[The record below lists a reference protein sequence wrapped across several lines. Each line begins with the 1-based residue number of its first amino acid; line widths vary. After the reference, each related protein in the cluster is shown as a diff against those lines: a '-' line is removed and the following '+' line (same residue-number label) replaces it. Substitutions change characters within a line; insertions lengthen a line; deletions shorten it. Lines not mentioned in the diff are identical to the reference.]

1 MRIDA
6 DQMMTFWEWLV
17 PGMGL
22 LNGFLLVV
30 ALAVI
35 GFAVCYLIAVRLY
48 GPAEGFYVIAEVIS
62 KFLREDLPN
71 TSLRRIA
78 AMARLAFQEALRRKV
93 LAVFAVFVVGLMFA
107 GWYLDPAADDP
118 AKLYISF
125 VMTSINYMMML
136 LGLFLASFSLPADIK
151 NRTIYTIVTKPVR
164 PTEIVLGR
172 ILGFTLVGT
181 LLLGTMGVLSYIFVT
196 RGIVH
201 YHEMEP
207 MEANARKGSSTY
219 DARHSHTITFLEDGT
234 GVTDEVKSHRHTVTV
249 REVDGKKVYDFGPP
263 EGTLQARIPVFGL
276 LRFTQR
282 DGSQGDGINVGYE
295 STYRKYIDGASLSSA
310 IWTFDNVTESNFGDK
325 LNIEM
330 TITAYRTFKGDIVT
344 GVRGSV
350 ILRSPDGKVESERFP
365 FIVKEYQVDRME
377 IPTQIKGFRDG
388 QPQEL
393 NLYKDLVQDGKLEVI
408 VRCNDRSQYFGM
420 APADLYLRKGDAS
433 FAWNFFKGFLGI
445 WFQMVIIICFGVM
458 FSTFLTGPVAM
469 ISTLAALTLGFFGSL
484 ASGALSGEI
493 VGGGPIQSL
502 IRTVTQQSPTI
513 PIDLGSEWL
522 EEGIRFADQGALGVL
537 TALTSALPNFQSLNT
552 ADFVA
557 FGINITGDLVARHGL
572 ITFGYLILTT
582 IVSYFFLK
590 TREFAA

>member
-6 DQMMTFWEWLV
+6 DQMMTFWEWLI

-30 ALAVI
+30 ALAAI
-35 GFAVCYLIAVRLY
+35 GFTVCYLIAVYRY
-48 GPAEGFYVIAEVIS
+48 GPSEGFYVIAEVVS
-62 KFLREDLPN
+62 KFLREDLPG
-71 TSLRRIA
+71 TSLRRIW
-78 AMARLAFQEALRRKV
+78 AMAKLAIQEALRRRV
-93 LAVFAVFVVGLMFA
+93 LAVFVVFVVGLMFA

-136 LGLFLASFSLPADIK
+136 LGLFLASFSLPNDIK
-151 NRTIYTIVTKPVR
+151 NRTIYTIITKPVR

-172 ILGFTLVGT
+172 VVGFTAVGT
-181 LLLGTMGVLSYIFVT
+181 ILLVAMGLLSYVFVT
-196 RGIVH
+196 RGIIH

-207 MEANARKGSSTY
+207 MDPQAKKGTSTY
-219 DARHSHTITFLEDGT
+219 DARHSHTVTMTGEGIGITD
-234 GVTDEVKSHRHTVTV
+234 DVKSHRHTVTV
-249 REVDGKKVYDFGPP
+249 REVDGNPIYEFGPP
-263 EGTLQARIPVFGL
+263 EGTLQARIPVFGF
-276 LRFTQR
+276 LRYTKR
-282 DGSQGDGINVGYE
+282 DGSPGDGINVGYE
-295 STYRKYIDGASLSSA
+295 STYRKYIDGGSLSSA
-310 IWTFDNVTESNFGDK
+310 IWTFDGVNESRFGDK

-330 TITAYRTFKGDIVT
+330 TITAYRTYKGDIVT

-350 ILRSPDGKVESERFP
+350 ILRSPDGKIESERFP
-365 FIVKEYQVDRME
+365 FVVKEYQVDRME
-377 IPTQIKGFRDG
+377 IPAQLKGFKDG

-393 NLYKDLVQDGKLEVI
+393 NIYKDLVQDGKLEVVI
-408 VRCNDRSQYFGM
+408 RCNDRSQYFGM
-420 APADLYLRKGDAS
+420 APADLYLRAGDAP

-469 ISTLAALTLGFFGSL
+469 ISTMAAIVLGFFGSL
-484 ASGALSGEI
+484 ASGSLSGEI
-493 VGGGPIQSL
+493 VGGGPIQAM

-513 PIDLGSEWL
+513 PIDLGAPWL
-522 EEGIRFADQGALGVL
+522 EETIRFTDQGALAIL
-537 TALTSALPNFQSLNT
+537 TALTSGLPNFQSLNT

-557 FGINITGDLVARHGL
+557 FGINIFGGLVARHGVV
-572 ITFGYLILTT
+572 TFGYLILTT
-582 IVSYFFLK
+582 IIGYFFLK

>member
-6 DQMMTFWEWLV
+6 DQMMTFWEWLI

-30 ALAVI
+30 ALAAI
-35 GFAVCYLIAVRLY
+35 GFAVCYLIAVYRY
-48 GPAEGFYVIAEVIS
+48 GPSEGFYVIAEVVS
-62 KFLREDLPN
+62 KFLREDLPG
-71 TSLRRIA
+71 TSLRRIW
-78 AMARLAFQEALRRKV
+78 AMAKLAIQEALRRRV
-93 LAVFAVFVVGLMFA
+93 LAVFVVFVVGLMFA

-136 LGLFLASFSLPADIK
+136 LGLFLASFSLPNDIK
-151 NRTIYTIVTKPVR
+151 NRTIYTIITKPVR

-172 ILGFTLVGT
+172 VVGFTAVGT
-181 LLLGTMGVLSYIFVT
+181 LLLVAMGLLSYVFVT
-196 RGIVH
+196 RGIIH
-201 YHEMEP
+201 YHELEP
-207 MEANARKGSSTY
+207 MDPQAKKGTSTY
-219 DARHSHTITFLEDGT
+219 DARHSHVVTMTDDGT
-234 GVTDEVKSHRHTVTV
+234 GITDDVKSHRHTVTV
-249 REVDGKKVYDFGPP
+249 REVEGNKIYEFGPP

-276 LRFTQR
+276 LRYTKR
-282 DGSQGDGINVGYE
+282 DGSPGDGINVGYE
-295 STYRKYIDGASLSSA
+295 STYRKYIDGGSLSSA
-310 IWTFDNVTESNFGDK
+310 IWTFDDVNESRFGDK

-330 TITAYRTFKGDIVT
+330 TITAYRTYKGDIVT

-350 ILRSPDGKVESERFP
+350 ILRSPDGKIESERFP
-365 FIVKEYQVDRME
+365 FVVKEYQVDRME
-377 IPTQIKGFRDG
+377 IPAQLKGFKDG

-393 NLYKDLVQDGKLEVI
+393 NVYKDLVQDGKLEVVI
-408 VRCNDRSQYFGM
+408 RCNDRSQYFGM
-420 APADLYLRKGDAS
+420 APADLYLRAGDAP

-469 ISTLAALTLGFFGSL
+469 ISTMAAIVLGFFGSL
-484 ASGALSGEI
+484 ASGSLSGEI
-493 VGGGPIQSL
+493 VGGGPIQAM

-513 PIDLGSEWL
+513 PIDLGAPWL
-522 EEGIRFADQGALGVL
+522 EETIRFTDQGALAIL
-537 TALTSALPNFQSLNT
+537 TALTSGLPNFQSLNT

-557 FGINITGDLVARHGL
+557 FGINIFGGLVARHGVV
-572 ITFGYLILTT
+572 TFGYLILTT
-582 IVSYFFLK
+582 IIGYFFLK

>member
-6 DQMMTFWEWLV
+6 DQMMTFWDWLI

-22 LNGFLLVV
+22 LNALLLVV
-30 ALAVI
+30 ALAAI

-48 GPAEGFYVIAEVIS
+48 GPAEGFYVIAEVIA
-62 KFLREDLPN
+62 KFIREDLPN

-136 LGLFLASFSLPADIK
+136 LGLFLASFSLPSDIK
-151 NRTIYTIVTKPVR
+151 NRTIYTIITKPVR

-172 ILGFTLVGT
+172 VLGFTLVGT
-181 LLLGTMGVLSYIFVT
+181 LLLASMGVLSYIFVT

-207 MEANARKGSSTY
+207 MEANARKGTSTY
-219 DARHSHTITFLEDGT
+219 DARHSHTVTFLEDGT
-234 GVTDEVKSHRHTVTV
+234 GVTDEVKAHRHTVTV
-249 REVDGKKVYDFGPP
+249 REVDGKKVYEFGPP

-282 DGSQGDGINVGYE
+282 DGSEGDGINVGYE

-310 IWTFDNVTESNFGDK
+310 IWTFDNVTEANFGDK

-377 IPTQIKGFRDG
+377 IPSQLKGFRDG
-388 QPQEL
+388 QPQDL
-393 NLYKDLVQDGKLEVI
+393 NLYKDLVQDGKVEVI

-420 APADLYLRKGDAS
+420 APADLYLRKGDAP
-433 FAWNFFKGFLGI
+433 FAWNFFKGFVGI

-484 ASGALSGEI
+484 AAGALSGEI

-513 PIDLGSEWL
+513 PIDLGAEWL
-522 EEGIRFADQGALGVL
+522 EEGIRLTDQGILGVL

-572 ITFGYLILTT
+572 TTLGYLLLTT
-582 IVSYFFLK
+582 IISYFFLK